1 VPQLKLSRP
10 VLALLAFV
18 CALALVDMAFFTA
31 LVPLLPHYAQVA
43 GLTKAAAGL
52 LSAAYPAGTLVGAL
66 PGGAVTAR
74 LGARVVTVSGL
85 LLMSGS
91 ILVFAW
97 ASAPAV
103 LATARFVQGL
113 GGAFSLGAGM
123 AWLAS
128 AAPPERRGEVLG
140 TALGAAV
147 VGALVG
153 PVVGTLAIHVGTG
166 PAFSAATVAGSILT
180 VVAFLVPR
188 PPATPPQRLR
198 AAWPALRDRQV
209 AAGLWLTMVAGLAF
223 GMLDVLAPLRLGR
236 LAASATVIAATLI
249 GAAAIESAL
258 SPLTGRLS
266 DRRGAL
272 TPVRISLIAAVAV
285 SLLVPLLAP
294 APVLVALL
302 VIGLPAY
309 GTLFVP
315 ASSMLSA
322 GAARLGL
329 HQGIA
334 FGLDN
339 LAWSSGA
346 AIAAAA
352 SGALA
357 KATTELVPLGLLAAV
372 CLATLVTAQM
382 SASRARQRQRTA
394 DRAALDFAAIIAYS
408 HRAQR
413 GCGRDPSDRVPGP

>member
-1 VPQLKLSRP
+1 MPALKPSRP
-10 VLALLAFV
+10 VLALMAFV
-18 CALALVDMAFFTA
+18 CALALVDMVFFTA
-31 LVPLLPHYAQVA
+31 LVPLLPHSAQVA
-43 GLTKAAAGL
+43 GLTKADAGV

-66 PGGAVTAR
+66 PGGALTAR
-74 LGARVVTVSGL
+74 FGGRVVTVAGL

-91 ILVFAW
+91 ILVFGW
-97 ASAPAV
+97 ASGPAV

-113 GGAFSLGAGM
+113 GGACSLGAGM

-128 AAPPERRGEVLG
+128 AAPPDRRGELLG

-147 VGALVG
+147 VGALIG
-153 PVVGTLAIHVGTG
+153 PLVGTVAIHVGTG
-166 PAFSAATVAGSILT
+166 PVFSSATVAGSVLI

-188 PPATPPQRLR
+188 PHAAPPQGLR
-198 AAWPALRDRQV
+198 AAWPALRDREV
-209 AAGLWLTMVAGLAF
+209 AAGLWLTIVAGLAF
-223 GMLDVLAPLRLGR
+223 GMLDVLTPLRLSR
-236 LAASATVIAATLI
+236 LGASAAIIAATLV
-249 GAAAIESAL
+249 GAAAIESLL
-258 SPLTGRLS
+258 SPLAGRLS

-272 TPVRISLIAAVAV
+272 TAARISLTAAVAV

-294 APVLVALL
+294 APVLVTLL
-302 VIGLPAY
+302 VIGLPSF

-315 ASSMLSA
+315 ASVMLSA

-339 LAWSSGA
+339 LAWSSGS

-357 KATTELVPLGLLAAV
+357 KATTELVPFALLAAV
-372 CLATLVTAQM
+372 CLATLVTVLM
-382 SASRARQRQRTA
+382 SVIRRARLRQR
-394 DRAALDFAAIIAYS
+394 AANRTDQI
-408 HRAQR
+408 R
-413 GCGRDPSDRVPGP
+413 PGSPRRTPISSRRRRQW